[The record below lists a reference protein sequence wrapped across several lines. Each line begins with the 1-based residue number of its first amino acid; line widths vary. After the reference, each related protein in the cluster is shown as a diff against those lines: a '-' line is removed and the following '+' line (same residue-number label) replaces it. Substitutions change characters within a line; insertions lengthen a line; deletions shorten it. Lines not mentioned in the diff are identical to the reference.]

1 MSQLSQRFTRKPS
14 FQLLWSGQF
23 LAIAGLMV
31 MVPLLPIYMKE
42 LGATDAASNGLWT
55 GLSLAAPAVTSA
67 LFSPLWGRYG
77 DRLGRKWMV
86 VRALLGLGL
95 CLWLMGMAQ
104 TPLQFFLARLLQ
116 GACGGVVD
124 SASAYA
130 GGEAPEGE
138 RGRALGSLQ
147 SATAAGSLIGPL
159 VGGLLADWV
168 GFKSLLTMMGVL
180 TFVSGLLTSF
190 ILRESKQATTTTT
203 TDCPKFRQVFSDL
216 LTHPRL
222 RRFLFA
228 GLCAQI
234 GIYGS
239 VAVFAPHVERLL
251 PNTLYL
257 ATWVGVLQ
265 ALAWAAGTVGGI
277 WWGRRNDQRPVE
289 RNLFWALIFCGISI
303 ILQAIPT
310 SAELLIPLRI
320 MQGFCFSALLQSVFL
335 AVTQESRGGNNGVR
349 IGATNS
355 FLTLGQI
362 IGSMG
367 GALLGTLMTTQ
378 SVFAIMGVMF
388 LLGAGWLGQIRF
400 RPAVYRVDTK

>member
-1 MSQLSQRFTRKPS
+1 MIQRFTRQPA
-14 FQLLWSGQF
+14 FRLLWSGQF

-67 LFSPLWGRYG
+67 LCSPLWGRYG

-95 CLWLMGMAQ
+95 CLLLMGMAQ

-124 SASAYA
+124 AASAYA

-147 SATAAGSLIGPL
+147 SATAAGSLVGPL
-159 VGGLLADWV
+159 AGGVLADWV
-168 GFKSLLTMMGVL
+168 GFGWLLTMMGAL
-180 TFVSGLLTSF
+180 TFGSGVLTSF
-190 ILRESKQATTTTT
+190 ILRETKQPSTATSRTS
-203 TDCPKFRQVFSDL
+203 CPKVRHVFSEL

-257 ATWVGVLQ
+257 ATWVGMLQ
-265 ALAWAAGTVGGI
+265 ALAWAAGTFGGI

-289 RNLFWALIFCGISI
+289 SNLSWALLFCGVSI

-320 MQGFCFSALLQSVFL
+320 VQGFCFSALLQSVFL
-335 AVTQESRGGNNGVR
+335 AVTQESRSGNNGVR

-362 IGSMG
+362 IGSLG
-367 GALLGTLMTTQ
+367 GAMLGTLLTT
-378 SVFAIMGVMF
+378 STVFAIMGALFVI
-388 LLGAGWLGQIRF
+388 GAGWLGQIRWL
-400 RPAVYRVDTK
+400 PAAYRVDTK